1 MIFGKRCDKILE
13 DVIFLLS
20 IREKKSVMIF
30 ISQKFKFSAALINE
44 NAIKIVRGVSFLVI
58 LEGGVRK
65 KPKNMALLG
74 AFQQN
79 LGASQF

>member
-1 MIFGKRCDKILE
+1 MKIFT
-13 DVIFLLS
+13 
-20 IREKKSVMIF
+20 
-30 ISQKFKFSAALINE
+30 SQKFKFSAALINE

-74 AFQQN
+74 AF
-79 LGASQF
+79 